1 MWVRGWIGILIE
13 FALVGLKEWGGG
25 SSGAKAQQELNHCIK
40 CLLEVS
46 EFDGRDMLV

>member
-13 FALVGLKEWGGG
+13 FALVGLKEGGG
-25 SSGAKAQQELNHCIK
+25 GSGAKAQQELNHCIN

-46 EFDGRDMLV
+46 EFDGWDMLV